1 MHRVLR
7 ISEYNA
13 FCLHSKERVPFHIII
28 EVAHDPENNNLSASD
43 GEQELDTS
51 RHQDDNPFEESKKS
65 SRNSKLTGAV
75 EKLKRL
81 SGPMK
86 RNISKKKR
94 RGHSEGT
101 EMKDHKRS
109 SSGKAYSSVSSGE
122 QDDNIA

>member
-28 EVAHDPENNNLSASD
+28 EVAHDPERNNLSASD
-43 GEQELDTS
+43 GEGDLDAT
-51 RHQDDNPFEESKKS
+51 RHQDDNPFEEGKKS

-75 EKLKRL
+75 EKLKSL
-81 SGPMK
+81 SGPIK

-101 EMKDHKRS
+101 EMKDHKRAS
-109 SSGKAYSSVSSGE
+109 FGKSYNSVSSGE
-122 QDDNIA
+122 